1 MKKKIVMDG
10 KEYFIEEVEV
20 KSAEETEAAKPEV
33 TEEEETTAA
42 TEAQIDAAAEKMVAK
57 LGLDKIMKSLEELK
71 GQKEAPAEKKA
82 AALIDLEKLMK
93 KDISE
98 MTPKEKIVGFFQG
111 ILRNDTA
118 VLKALAEGTG
128 EDGGYLFP
136 DEFRAEIIREL
147 ATTPRM
153 RNEVRV
159 VPMKRDVMVMPSL
172 GDGPKV
178 TWTLENAAKSTT
190 TARFGQ
196 ITLTA
201 KKMAAILYASDE
213 LIADSTEV
221 DIVQFIIGLFAEAIG
236 NEEDRVITRGNGT
249 TEPTGYH
256 GVSAIGSI
264 SAGGNLSFDKLIDL
278 EYELPN
284 KYQRNAK
291 WFVNRENLRELR
303 KLKDSTG
310 RYLWQ
315 DAITAG
321 AQPFFHGFPVVE
333 DPNLPGSDIY
343 FGDMQ
348 QAYWLG
354 DRQKMTVKVSN
365 DTETAFTHDQTAIR
379 VVARIAGNVVQ
390 PKALKRLTNI
400 P

>member
-20 KSAEETEAAKPEV
+20 KSVEETEAPKA
-33 TEEEETTAA
+33 EETTEDDAA
-42 TEAQIDAAAEKMVAK
+42 PTEEQIDAAAEKMVAK

-71 GQKEAPAEKKA
+71 GQKETPTEKKA
-82 AALIDLEKLMK
+82 SALIDLEKLMK
-93 KDISE
+93 KDVSE
-98 MTPKEKIVGFFQG
+98 MTPKEKIIGFFQG
-111 ILRNDTA
+111 IIRNDQA
-118 VLKALAEGTG
+118 VMKALAEGVA

-136 DEFRAEIIREL
+136 DEFRNEIIREL

-213 LIADSTEV
+213 LIADSSEV

-249 TEPTGYH
+249 TEPVGYH
-256 GVSAIGSI
+256 GASGVASI
-264 SAGGNLSFDKLIDL
+264 SAGGNLSFDSLINL
-278 EYELPN
+278 EFELAN

-291 WFVNRENLRELR
+291 YFVNRENLRELR
-303 KLKDSTG
+303 KLKDSQG

-315 DAITAG
+315 DSVTAG
-321 AQPFFHGFPVVE
+321 AQPLFHGYPVVE

-343 FGDMQ
+343 FGDLQ